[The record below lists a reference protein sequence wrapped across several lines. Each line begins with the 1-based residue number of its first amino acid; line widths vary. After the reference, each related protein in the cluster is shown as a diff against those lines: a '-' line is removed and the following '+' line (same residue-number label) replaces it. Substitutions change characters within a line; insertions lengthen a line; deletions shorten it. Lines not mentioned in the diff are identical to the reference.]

1 MKAEYNSELQ
11 KLKEQKNNVE
21 EHQDIVENCMF
32 DMASVSKALYD
43 MVNMKNTE
51 LSSDL
56 LDEMVSSISVENR
69 HYVWHYRYAPQ
80 KKASTTIELD
90 GRKKNPVI
98 RIDGTPANAEK
109 EASDE
114 ASDIHSFEK
123 SIVSEYEDKK
133 SSLTQSLH
141 RLQSTKRSNSEIYSD
156 WLFYA
161 ESGRC

>member
-1 MKAEYNSELQ
+1 
-11 KLKEQKNNVE
+11 
-21 EHQDIVENCMF
+21 
-32 DMASVSKALYD
+32 
-43 MVNMKNTE
+43 MKNTE

-141 RLQSTKRSNSEIYSD
+141 RLLLSRSSHSQITLTWDFTVTYEMAKAWRKARGAYLRQGQWTDITMRICID
-156 WLFYA
+156 V
-161 ESGRC
+161 G